1 MPATQGLST
10 MSEAIEGAEN
20 YYDWIFEALR
30 GLLGKEVLEIGP
42 GFGGMAERI
51 TAEGLGYHAI
61 DIDPEI
67 IARLK
72 SLLPARAGSLV
83 VGDVRQ
89 PRWTQHFRKASV
101 DTVLSLN
108 VLEHIRD
115 DAGFLRSAASCAPGG
130 RLVSFVPAMPALFG
144 SLDVEAGHYRR
155 YTPSSLEKLFGD
167 AGLKVVQTKY
177 FNGLGAFAWL
187 VSARILRMKLNAEG
201 TNRSISFYDRAC
213 IPLARR
219 IEPVLRPFC
228 GQSLVG
234 VAEIPRSY
242 D

>member
-1 MPATQGLST
+1 MPEIQGLST
-10 MSEAIEGAEN
+10 MSEAMEGAKN
-20 YYDWIFEALR
+20 YYDWIFAALR
-30 GLLGKEVLEIGP
+30 GQLGREVLEIGP
-42 GFGGMAERI
+42 GFGWLAERI
-51 TAEGLGYHAI
+51 IAEGLGYHAI
-61 DIDPEI
+61 DIDPEV

-72 SLLPARAGSLV
+72 SHLPARAENFV
-83 VGDVRQ
+83 VGDVTQ

-108 VLEHIRD
+108 VLEHIHD
-115 DAGFLRSAASCAPGG
+115 DAGFLRSSASCAPGG

-155 YTPSSLEKLFGD
+155 YTPSSLEKLVGD
-167 AGLKVVQTKY
+167 AGLRVVQTKY

-187 VSARILRMKLNAEG
+187 VSARILRLKLNAEG
-201 TNRSISFYDRAC
+201 TNRSISLYDRAC

-219 IEPVLRPFC
+219 IDPILKPFC

-234 VAEIPRSY
+234 VAEIPRHY